1 MYAYRTMYI
10 VHKIFCFHFHL
21 HLLARAVN
29 CKLTYLQVYC
39 VLRPGFLFIFM
50 FLFLFLLLLL
60 LLLTILLLLAVHVY
74 FCATC
79 AEQQPDLAK
88 VI

>member
-10 VHKIFCFHFHL
+10 VHKIFYFHFHL
-21 HLLARAVN
+21 HLLAHAVN

-50 FLFLFLLLLL
+50 FLFLLLLL

-74 FCATC
+74 VCATC